1 MSFTTMSTF
10 FAIAALFANVATVG
24 LIIVGV
30 ANRKPDRSP
39 YEFLRGTTLW
49 LAAGVAT
56 AAMLG
61 SLYLSEIAHLIP
73 CRYCWFQRIAMYP
86 LAIIL
91 VIAAFRKEGFIRIYA
106 ATLATIG
113 AAIAI
118 YHRFI
123 QAYPDLD
130 AGSCAATGPACSAA
144 LILKFG
150 FVSIPYMSASAFLL
164 ILTLLWADR
173 VNEKIPAS
181 DASTEVDAGA
191 ETT

>member
-1 MSFTTMSTF
+1 MTFTTMSTF

-24 LIIVGV
+24 LVVVGLV
-30 ANRKPDRSP
+30 GRRSSVSP
-39 YEFLRGTTLW
+39 FEFLRGATLW

-61 SLYLSEIAHLIP
+61 SLYLSEVAHLIP

-91 VIAAFRKEGFIRIYA
+91 LIAAFRKDGFIRLYA

-113 AAIAI
+113 AVIAI

-123 QAYPDLD
+123 QMYPDLD

-164 ILTLLWADR
+164 MLTLLWADR
-173 VNEKIPAS
+173 VNAKIPAS
-181 DASTEVDAGA
+181 DASSEVDAGA
-191 ETT
+191 ETP

>member
-1 MSFTTMSTF
+1 MTFSTMSTF

-24 LIIVGV
+24 LVVVGIAGRRPGV
-30 ANRKPDRSP
+30 SP
-39 YEFLRGTTLW
+39 FEFLRGATLW

-56 AAMLG
+56 GAMLG

-73 CRYCWFQRIAMYP
+73 CRYCWYQRIAMYP
-86 LAIIL
+86 LAIVL
-91 VIAAFRKEGFIRIYA
+91 LIAAFRKDGFIRLYA

-113 AAIAI
+113 VVIAV

-123 QAYPDLD
+123 QAFPDLD

-173 VNEKIPAS
+173 ANDKISQTRIEPG
-181 DASTEVDAGA
+181 TEA
-191 ETT
+191 T

>member
-10 FAIAALFANVATVG
+10 FAIATLFANVATVG

-30 ANRKPDRSP
+30 AGRKPGRSP
-39 YEFLRGTTLW
+39 YEFLRGATLW

-91 VIAAFRKEGFIRIYA
+91 LIAAFRKDGFIRIYA

-123 QAYPDLD
+123 EIYPNLD
-130 AGSCAATGPACSAA
+130 SGSCSAVGPACSTA

-173 VNEKIPAS
+173 VNAKIPPS
-181 DASTEVDAGA
+181 DATTAVDAGV